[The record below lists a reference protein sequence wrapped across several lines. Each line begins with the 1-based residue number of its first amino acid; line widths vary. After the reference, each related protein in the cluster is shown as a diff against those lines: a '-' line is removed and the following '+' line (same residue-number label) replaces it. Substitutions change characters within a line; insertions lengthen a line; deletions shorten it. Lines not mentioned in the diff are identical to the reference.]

1 MPLVT
6 VYSKPNCQACMATK
20 KTLTRKGIPFDV
32 IDVTEDQAAFDLIV
46 SMGFTSAPVVIA
58 GDLAWSGFQPDKINQ
73 LVQAATPDRE
83 LVAA

>member
-20 KTLTRKGIPFDV
+20 KTLTRKGIAFDE

-58 GDLAWSGFQPDKINQ
+58 GELSWAGFQPDKINH
-73 LVQAATPDRE
+73 LVQAAALEHE